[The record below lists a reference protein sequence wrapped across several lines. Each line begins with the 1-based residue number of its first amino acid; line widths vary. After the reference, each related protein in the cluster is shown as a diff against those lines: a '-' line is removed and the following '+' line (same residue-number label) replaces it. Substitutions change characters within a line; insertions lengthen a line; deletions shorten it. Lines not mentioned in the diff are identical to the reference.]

1 MNAFKLSAACYLVAW
16 LIIAQLVWAEVE
28 RKDFSIDSEPGVSLF
43 VREVK
48 SSRGKASGNA
58 IRPILLIHGA
68 RVPGLASFDL
78 DVRGGSLAGDL
89 VERGFTVYVMDVRG
103 YGRSSRPAAMGEPPE
118 KNAPLVRSDEAMRDI
133 GAVVDWIRKRTGE
146 KPALFGW
153 ATGGFWAGYF
163 ATLHSDSISTLV
175 MLNTLY
181 GGSDKH
187 AMLGHGTDIEDPK
200 NAGKLNSSVGAYRW
214 NSAESL
220 FGVWDRS
227 IPESDKSVARDP
239 RVAKA
244 YEEAALASDPESG
257 SHKPPAFRSPNGCLE
272 DSFYVAVGR
281 KLWDASLIR
290 VPTLVIASERDFW
303 SRPEDRTTLEAELVH
318 APRVKVV
325 VIPGATHF
333 VHLERAERGRELLIR
348 EISDFAK

>member
-1 MNAFKLSAACYLVAW
+1 MNAFKLSTACALAAWLVA
-16 LIIAQLVWAEVE
+16 AQLVWGEVE
-28 RKDFSIDSEPGVSLF
+28 RNDFRVDSDPGVSLF

-48 SSRGKASGNA
+48 SSREKASA
-58 IRPILLIHGA
+58 KTIRPILLIHGA
-68 RVPGLASFDL
+68 RVPGVASFDL
-78 DVRGGSLAGDL
+78 DVPGGSLAGDL
-89 VERGFTVYVMDVRG
+89 AERGFTVYVMDVRG
-103 YGRSSRPAAMGEPPE
+103 YGRSSRPAAMEELPE
-118 KNAPLVRSDEAMRDI
+118 KNRPLVRSDEAVSDI
-133 GAVVDWIRKRTGE
+133 GAVVDWIRKSTGE

-153 ATGGFWAGYF
+153 ATGGFWAGYY
-163 ATLHSDSISTLV
+163 ATLHSDSISALI

-187 AMLGHGTDIEDPK
+187 AMLGHGTDLEDPK
-200 NAGKLNSSVGAYRW
+200 NAGKLNPAVGAYRW

-227 IPESDKSVARDP
+227 IPETDKSVARDP

-244 YEEAALASDPESG
+244 YEEAVLASDPESG

-303 SRPEDRTTLEAELVH
+303 SRPEDRATLEAELVH

-325 VIPGATHF
+325 VILGATHF
-333 VHLERAERGRELLIR
+333 VHLERAERGRKELIG
-348 EISDFAK
+348 EIVEFVK